1 MNKPRISWFVLE
13 NYDGENSYVPK
24 KKHEEEDS
32 YSPGDTMKIRLQ
44 VWNNIGGAED
54 VATINNAK
62 LVVYFKSFENNLF
75 LNLIEVKKG
84 SDEFKKLTLD
94 MDRGY
99 FELGSL
105 SGRKN
110 NGSEANID
118 NYYDI
123 ELKLGPIPSN
133 VKSEI
138 KDFVLDIEYSDNR
151 N

>member
-1 MNKPRISWFVLE
+1 MNKPKISWFVLE
-13 NYDGENSYVPK
+13 NYDGENSFIPK
-24 KKHEEEDS
+24 KKHEEEES
-32 YSPGDTMKIRLQ
+32 YSPGDIMKMRVQ

-54 VATINNAK
+54 VTTIEDAK
-62 LVVYFKSFENNLF
+62 LVVYFKNFENNLF
-75 LNLIEVKKG
+75 LKLIEVRKG

-105 SGRKN
+105 SGRRN
-110 NGSEANID
+110 NGSEANTD

-123 ELKLGPIPSN
+123 ELRLGPIPSN

-138 KDFVLDIEYSDNR
+138 KEFVLDIEYSDSR
-151 N
+151 K